1 MDPRGGRMTTTI
13 PGEPPV
19 ARDLD
24 DAEWDAL
31 DALLADTPEPLEPL
45 DIVMLDGY
53 LCGVIVQPVA
63 LEAAAWLPHVFD
75 LEGAGLPEA
84 VDPDWQR
91 QVTALVMRRHAA
103 LTRSMVED
111 GGFDPVVFERPDDTG
126 AEIEDTGWA
135 ELAPASRALAPWV
148 AGFEHATACFPDL
161 VELEDD
167 EVQAALDRIF
177 RHLPA
182 ETDDE
187 RTQRAALDRE
197 APVGSLDA
205 AIDELV
211 GDVADIE
218 ARTRDLRYQV
228 ETVRREGPK
237 VGRNDPCP
245 CGSGRK
251 FKHCH
256 GSG

>member
-1 MDPRGGRMTTTI
+1 MTTTI
-13 PGEPPV
+13 PGEPAV

-24 DAEWDAL
+24 PAEWDML
-31 DALLADTPEPLEPL
+31 DELLARTPEPLEPL

-63 LEAAAWLPHVFD
+63 LEPAAWLPHVFD
-75 LEGAGLPEA
+75 LEGAGLPER
-84 VDPDWQR
+84 VDAEWQR
-91 QVTALVMRRHAA
+91 HVTALVMRRHAA
-103 LTRSMVED
+103 LTRSIVED
-111 GGFDPVVFERPDDTG
+111 GGFDPVVFEPAEDTDVEPDDS
-126 AEIEDTGWA
+126 GWA

-161 VELEDD
+161 LEVDDD
-167 EVQAALDRIF
+167 EVQAALDRIL
-177 RHLPA
+177 RHLPPD
-182 ETDDE
+182 TDEE

-197 APVGSLDA
+197 APVGSLDE

-211 GDVADIE
+211 ADVADIE
-218 ARTRDLRYQV
+218 ERTRDLRYQV
-228 ETVRREGPK
+228 ETMRRDGPK

-256 GSG
+256 GAG

>member
-1 MDPRGGRMTTTI
+1 M
-13 PGEPPV
+13 PV
-19 ARDLD
+19 EAAVPRDLD

-31 DALLADTPEPLEPL
+31 DELLAQTPEPLEPL

-63 LEAAAWLPHVFD
+63 LEPAAWLPHVFD
-75 LEGAGLPEA
+75 LEGAGLPED
-84 VDPDWQR
+84 VDPEWQR
-91 QVTALVMRRHAA
+91 QVGALVMRRHAA
-103 LTRSMVED
+103 LTRSIVED
-111 GGFDPVVFERPDDTG
+111 GGFDPLVFEPVDDPDVEGGD
-126 AEIEDTGWA
+126 AGWA

-161 VELEDD
+161 LELDDD
-167 EVQAALDRIF
+167 EVRAALDRIF
-177 RHLPA
+177 RHLPP

-187 RTQRAALDRE
+187 RQQRATLDRA
-197 APVGSLDA
+197 APVGSLDD

-218 ARTRDLRYQV
+218 ARTRELRYQV
-228 ETVRREGPK
+228 DTVRREGPK

-256 GSG
+256 GAG